1 MVHPRPMFENWLN
14 IHRIEETGM
23 KNRLNTLNSE
33 SGTLNHTCNI
43 AILGCGK
50 VAHLHAKAIRNLPNA
65 RLAGVWSRSQ
75 GTAVKY
81 ASEYNVPFYTD
92 IESLIKQEKIDL
104 AIICTPHPFHLD
116 PAEQAA
122 FAGAHVLVEKPL
134 ASTLEDS
141 DKIISACKKAG
152 VKLGVIS
159 QRRWYEPV
167 QRVKKAIDEGKIG
180 KPVFGTINML
190 GWRDK
195 AYYDSDEWR
204 GTWKME
210 GGGVLVNQAPHQL
223 DLFLWY
229 MGEIDE
235 VYGLWRNLNH
245 PYIEVE
251 DTAIAI
257 VKFKSGAV
265 GNIIVSNSQKPGIY
279 GKVHVHGE
287 NGSSVGVQTDGGAMF
302 IAGMSNI
309 LEPPVN
315 DIWTIPG
322 EEKMLEK
329 WKAEDS
335 AHFNSIDPMVFYM
348 EHQIEDFLKALDKN
362 REPLV
367 NGKDGRRTVELFTAI
382 YRSTRDNKPVEFPLQ
397 PEYKKDMD
405 GRLMI

>member
-1 MVHPRPMFENWLN
+1 MKKSILSSSRNLEP
-14 IHRIEETGM
+14 ETW
-23 KNRLNTLNSE
+23 NSVF
-33 SGTLNHTCNI
+33 NV

-50 VAHLHAKAIRNLPNA
+50 VAHLHAKAIQNLPNA
-65 RLAGVWSRSQ
+65 RLAGVWSRSIN
-75 GTAVKY
+75 TAKNFADQYKVH
-81 ASEYNVPFYTD
+81 FYTE
-92 IESLIKQEKIDL
+92 IEKLVKEQEIDL
-104 AIICTPHPFHLD
+104 AIVCTPHPFHLE
-116 PAEQAA
+116 PVLKAA
-122 FAGAHVLVEKPL
+122 SAGANILVEKPL

-141 DKIISACKKAG
+141 DKIIEACKNAG

-159 QRRWYEPV
+159 QRRWYEPAK
-167 QRVKKAIDEGKIG
+167 RVKAAIDAGKIG

-195 AYYDSDEWR
+195 NYYDSDEWR

-223 DLFLWY
+223 DLFLWF

-235 VYGLWRNLNH
+235 VFGLWRNLNH

-251 DTAIAI
+251 DTAVAI
-257 VKFKSGAV
+257 VKFKSGAI

-287 NGSSVGVQTDGGAMF
+287 NGASVGVQTDGGAMF
-302 IAGMSNI
+302 IAGMSGI

-315 DIWTIPG
+315 DIWSVPG

-335 AHFNSIDPMVFYM
+335 AHFNNIDPMVFYM
-348 EHQIEDFLKALDKN
+348 ERQIKDFLNAIQN
-362 REPLV
+362 NTQPLV
-367 NGKDGRRTVELFTAI
+367 SGEDGRRTVELFTAI
-382 YRSTRDNKPVEFPLQ
+382 YRSTRDNKPVKFPLH
-397 PEYKKDMD
+397 PENKNDMD
-405 GRLMI
+405 GRLK